1 MRELGGLGGPGGA
14 GENQTHDEG
23 FANLG
28 DLRSGSMSVID
39 AMFRQSNGQARVRV
53 IVRHPLRQI
62 CQLPTTIQSSS
73 TANRTTATA
82 FCAFSEYRWHLN
94 HTVFPSFQSRHTIT
108 GAECRRRRYSD

>member
-1 MRELGGLGGPGGA
+1 MRDHWEALGGA

-53 IVRHPLRQI
+53 TVRHPLRQNQPASDNNPE
-62 CQLPTTIQSSS
+62 QLD
-73 TANRTTATA
+73 RK
-82 FCAFSEYRWHLN
+82 
-94 HTVFPSFQSRHTIT
+94 
-108 GAECRRRRYSD
+108 